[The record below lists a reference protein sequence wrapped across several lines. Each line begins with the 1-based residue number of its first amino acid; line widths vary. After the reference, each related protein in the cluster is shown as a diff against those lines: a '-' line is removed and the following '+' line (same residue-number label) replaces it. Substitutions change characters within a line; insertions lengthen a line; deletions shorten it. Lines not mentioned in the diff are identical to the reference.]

1 MFLPTTIDEA
11 RKLGWNKLDVILVTG
26 DSYIDSP
33 YIGIAVIGKLL
44 YSKGYRVGIIA
55 QPDVNSPDD
64 IMRLGEPE
72 LFWGVSG
79 GSVDSMVANYT
90 ASKKRRQQDDYTP
103 GGVNDRRPDR
113 AVIVYANLVRRYF
126 RNTKP
131 IVLGGIEA
139 SLRRV
144 THYDYWDNK
153 LRRPI
158 LFDAKADY
166 LLYGMAEKVVLELA
180 DKLKNNQ
187 PAHDVR
193 GLCYISRDK
202 KQDFVE
208 LQSFEACAE
217 DKDTFTDMFR
227 LFYEN
232 NDPVTAKG
240 LYQQT
245 GDRYLV
251 QNPPQ
256 PHPSERELDSYYELD
271 YERDVHPGLG
281 KAGKVRALDTIRF
294 SITTHRGCYGE
305 CNFCAIAVHQGR
317 TVISRSPKSILKE
330 AEGFTKNKKFKGVI
344 SDVGGPTAN
353 MYGFECA
360 KKFKS
365 GVCSDKRCVY
375 PETCRTLKPDHRPQ
389 IELLKELRK
398 IQGVN
403 KVFVASG
410 LRHDLV
416 LEDERHGEEY
426 LRQVVC
432 YHTSGQMKIAPEHTD
447 DRVLALMGKPGTTSL
462 LEFKE
467 LFKRYSRGAGKRQFL
482 TYYFIAAHPGSTDRE
497 MLELKRY
504 ASQQLAISPEQVQIF
519 TPTPSTWSSLMY
531 YMEKNPF
538 TGEKLFV
545 EKHLSGKERQKQILT
560 EKWGRPLYK
569 APGRKQG
576 PKSHRQLNSRRGKG
590 KKYRK

>member
-1 MFLPTTIDEA
+1 MFLPTTKNEA
-11 RKLGWNKLDVILVTG
+11 RELGWNKLDVILVTG

-33 YIGIAVIGKLL
+33 YIGVAVIGKLL
-44 YSKGYRVGIIA
+44 TSRGYRVGVIA

-64 IMRLGEPE
+64 ITRLGEPE

-90 ASKKRRQQDDYTP
+90 ASKKRRKQDDYTP

-113 AVIVYANLVRRYF
+113 AVIVYTNLIRRYYK
-126 RNTKP
+126 NTKS
-131 IVLGGIEA
+131 IILGGIEA

-144 THYDYWDNK
+144 TQYDYWDDK

-166 LLYGMAEKVVLELA
+166 LLYGMAEKAIIELA
-180 DKLKNNQ
+180 DKLKNRQ
-187 PAHDVR
+187 PVNGVR
-193 GLCYISRDK
+193 GLCYISRDRK
-202 KQDFVE
+202 EDFVE
-208 LQSFEACAE
+208 LPSYEACTR
-217 DKDTFTDMFR
+217 DRDTFTDMFR
-227 LFYEN
+227 LFYDN
-232 NDPVTAKG
+232 NDPLTAKG
-240 LYQQT
+240 LCQKT

-256 PHPSERELDSYYELD
+256 PNPSERELDSYYELD
-271 YERDVHPGLG
+271 YERDVHPGHK

-317 TVISRSPKSILKE
+317 TVISRSPRSILKE
-330 AEGFTKNKKFKGVI
+330 AEGFTKNKKFKGI
-344 SDVGGPTAN
+344 IADVGGPTAN

-360 KKFKS
+360 KKLKS
-365 GVCSDKRCVY
+365 GVCTDKRCVY
-375 PETCRTLKPDHRPQ
+375 PQTCQTLKPNHLPL
-389 IELLKELRK
+389 IELMKALRK

-416 LEDERHGEEY
+416 LDDERHGKEY
-426 LRQVVC
+426 LRQAAC

-447 DRVLALMGKPGTTSL
+447 DRVLALMGKSGTASL

-467 LFKRYSRGAGKRQFL
+467 LFGRYSKQTGKRQFL
-482 TYYFIAAHPGSTDRE
+482 TYYFIAAHPGCTDRE
-497 MLELKRY
+497 MLELKQY
-504 ASQQLAISPEQVQIF
+504 ASEKLSVSPEQVQIF
-519 TPTPSTWSSLMY
+519 TPAPSTWSSLMY
-531 YMEKNPF
+531 YTEKNPF

-545 EKHLSGKERQKQILT
+545 EKSLSGRERQKRILT
-560 EKWGRPLYK
+560 EKGGRPALK
-569 APGRKQG
+569 APGRKSR
-576 PKSHRQLNSRRGKG
+576 PTSHRQHKAPRGKG
-590 KKYRK
+590 KKFRR